1 MHCKLYCEVLNQ
13 GQGDAS
19 VSEGI
24 CCQADRSP
32 KFGFHGVVE
41 EEKVLSQIVL

>member
-24 CCQADRSP
+24 CCQADRLP

-41 EEKVLSQIVL
+41 EEKLLLQIVL